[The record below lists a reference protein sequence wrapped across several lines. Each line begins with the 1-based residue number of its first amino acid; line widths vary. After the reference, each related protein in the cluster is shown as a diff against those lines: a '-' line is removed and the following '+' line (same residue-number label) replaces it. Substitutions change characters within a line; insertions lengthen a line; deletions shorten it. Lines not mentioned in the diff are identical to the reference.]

1 MAMAIPSLMATMNQT
16 LKVTTI
22 LLQTLSLT
30 KMLIYLVMQRLIQ
43 KETMTSRQKV
53 SWKVSLRRMQT
64 SLSWCL
70 R

>member
-1 MAMAIPSLMATMNQT
+1 MATMNQT

-30 KMLIYLVMQRLIQ
+30 KMLIYLAMQRLIQ

-53 SWKVSLRRMQT
+53 S
-64 SLSWCL
+64 
-70 R
+70 

>member
-53 SWKVSLRRMQT
+53 S
-64 SLSWCL
+64 
-70 R
+70 